1 VADEEREEE
10 AWDVAGSLE
19 ALRGGATGMGR
30 AAGLRSDITEGGAG
44 FVGG

>member
-1 VADEEREEE
+1 MAEEEREEE

-19 ALRGGATGMGR
+19 ALRGGAIGCGR
-30 AAGLRSDITEGGAG
+30 AAGLRSGIAEGGAG